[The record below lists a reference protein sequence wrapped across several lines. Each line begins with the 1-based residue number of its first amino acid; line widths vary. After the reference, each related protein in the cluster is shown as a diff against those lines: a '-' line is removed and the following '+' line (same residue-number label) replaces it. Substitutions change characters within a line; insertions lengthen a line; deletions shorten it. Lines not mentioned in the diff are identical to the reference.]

1 MWLGNRLIFIIQ
13 ILSGTLP
20 NENIQEL
27 YDDETS
33 ECPNDVIHRKDEEV
47 GRQVDEQHR
56 VEQGVDPQVEGE
68 EQVDRASGS
77 VLHLVVQL
85 AMEPD
90 L

>member
-13 ILSGTLP
+13 ILSGTVP
-20 NENIQEL
+20 YENIQEL
-27 YDDETS
+27 YDDETP
-33 ECPNDVIHRKDEEV
+33 ECPNDVIHREDEEV

-68 EQVDRASGS
+68 EQVDRASGTFP
-77 VLHLVVQL
+77 HLVVQL